1 MKELLKQMKKQ
12 AKNYATRINLISRRS
27 LQLNKVFI
35 RLLEMLFK
43 LGEDFEF
50 LKEMII
56 KELQRRGFSIEE
68 NSKLETKK
76 LTILPS
82 AVNLNF

>member
-1 MKELLKQMKKQ
+1 MKELLEQMKKQ

-43 LGEDFEF
+43 LGADFEF
-50 LKEMII
+50 LKKMII
-56 KELQRRGFSIEE
+56 EELQRRGFSIEE
-68 NSKLETKK
+68 NSKLET
-76 LTILPS
+76 
-82 AVNLNF
+82 